1 MDLITKNQ
9 EFLDKHVY
17 KLADERQMLRL
28 AALDSP
34 NKYDLYLIA
43 CCICNYTSELTDE
56 EKFEVRN
63 LRMQLYL
70 ETNNGNIAGFE
81 HKEEDYQSTKKT
93 GLICKNT
100 GKVNKYGHYEFELN
114 THDSHMISDL
124 WDFKRE
130 RNCLKYVDA
139 KSFPDKLIISITRD
153 QFDDF
158 CKLLDDLLIQYDK
171 NDLSSGMYYVNKSTI
186 ELVDPK
192 DLDLPFDVYPFQLED
207 AKKIIQYKR
216 VLIGHEMGLGKTLI
230 SILVGSSLN
239 VPKLVI
245 CPECLR
251 INWEREIKQA
261 KHDSDVQILYA
272 NEEPHFGKD
281 WTIVGYKTA
290 VKYIDELKKHCK
302 CLFVDECHNCKAVNN
317 WGKPTSKRAEAVI
330 NLAQAS
336 EYCYLLSGTPEPSHN
351 IDLYN
356 ILKMLKCEEFD
367 FNNKWAFL
375 NYANKFCDPKETYFG
390 KDFSGSSNTDQLH
403 KILSKIMVRRLR
415 KDVLPNLKKQRQ
427 FIPIKPAFKKDYT
440 NIEKRLYKPL
450 EGDTYMGLA
459 MTGRQMLSKHKLDT
473 AIDLAES
480 LVNAGESVVLVTNFI
495 ETADELAK
503 HFKND
508 CCEIRGGMSDLDK
521 QIAIDMFQ
529 DKKKSVCILNM
540 QAGGVGITLTAA
552 HTMIII
558 DYAWLPSDMIQVEDR
573 ICRSGQTEACMIYY
587 IYCEN
592 SILDEI
598 FINMISEKSANID
611 AVIDDADSTFDL
623 NKEKSE
629 NNTYLSILKSRIL
642 KRKETA

>member
-9 EFLDKHVY
+9 EFLDKHIY

-153 QFDDF
+153 QFNDF

-216 VLIGHEMGLGKTLI
+216 ILIGHEMGCIAGDAIIKIKINDKITSITLFDLYNNLSNNLYVESYVDNSFKFMPIKMVLDKGKQTILKINTTTTSIKCTLDHEILTNNGWVEASKLKLNDLIISNNNTNEFIKSIEQLEEENVYDIVIDSFIVSNFVANNLVVHNCGKTLI
-230 SILVGSSLN
+230 SILVGESLG
-239 VPKLVI
+239 
-245 CPECLR
+245 E
-251 INWEREIKQA
+251 
-261 KHDSDVQILYA
+261 
-272 NEEPHFGKD
+272 
-281 WTIVGYKTA
+281 
-290 VKYIDELKKHCK
+290 
-302 CLFVDECHNCKAVNN
+302 
-317 WGKPTSKRAEAVI
+317 TSKVI
-330 NLAQAS
+330 YSTMDNLNYDDIVITDKGPLPVGKIV
-336 EYCYLLSGTPEPSHN
+336 EEN
-351 IDLYN
+351 IDCKVQVMKNDETKFVN
-356 ILKMLKCEEFD
+356 ILNRSCIEE
-367 FNNKWAFL
+367 
-375 NYANKFCDPKETYFG
+375 
-390 KDFSGSSNTDQLH
+390 
-403 KILSKIMVRRLR
+403 
-415 KDVLPNLKKQRQ
+415 
-427 FIPIKPAFKKDYT
+427 
-440 NIEKRLYKPL
+440 
-450 EGDTYMGLA
+450 
-459 MTGRQMLSKHKLDT
+459 
-473 AIDLAES
+473 
-480 LVNAGESVVLVTNFI
+480 
-495 ETADELAK
+495 
-503 HFKND
+503 
-508 CCEIRGGMSDLDK
+508 
-521 QIAIDMFQ
+521 
-529 DKKKSVCILNM
+529 
-540 QAGGVGITLTAA
+540 
-552 HTMIII
+552 
-558 DYAWLPSDMIQVEDR
+558 
-573 ICRSGQTEACMIYY
+573 
-587 IYCEN
+587 
-592 SILDEI
+592 
-598 FINMISEKSANID
+598 
-611 AVIDDADSTFDL
+611 
-623 NKEKSE
+623 
-629 NNTYLSILKSRIL
+629 
-642 KRKETA
+642 